1 MRMLPQNIFLI
12 LWLAWFLCWYVAAF
26 GTKRTVRHE
35 SLGSRLG
42 HVVPLMVGVWLIA
55 KPSPALGAL
64 DHRFVPGSWVA
75 YWSCAAVT
83 AAGLLFTVWAR
94 VHLGRNWSG
103 TVTVKEQHTLITSGP
118 YAAVRHPIYTG
129 LLIAILASAL
139 AVGNWRS
146 LIGFL
151 ISCAAL
157 WRKLR
162 LEESWMQQ
170 TFGDAYVA
178 YKSRVRALIPYIL

>member
-1 MRMLPQNIFLI
+1 MKDFHQNIFAI
-12 LWLAWFLCWYVAAF
+12 LWVAWFLCWYIAAF

-35 SLGSRLG
+35 SLASRLG
-42 HVVPLMVGVWLIA
+42 HVVPLMIGVWLIA
-55 KPSPALGAL
+55 SPNPPLGAL
-64 DHRFVPGSWVA
+64 DHRIIAGSWVT
-75 YWSCAAVT
+75 YWSFAALT

-103 TVTVKEQHTLITSGP
+103 TVTVKEEHTLITSGP

-129 LLIAILASAL
+129 LLTALLASAL
-139 AVGNWRS
+139 AGGSWRE

-162 LEESWMQQ
+162 LEETWMEQ
-170 TFGDAYVA
+170 TFGDAYIA
-178 YKSRVRALIPYIL
+178 YKSRVRALIPFIL